1 MYRIVKLEKYLKTA
15 KVEDITVSNIK
26 FYYQKLVN
34 FHDVY
39 DYKKDIVAL
48 HVNSII
54 NGRSISGSKFEII
67 TEYVKDQLVL
77 IDIITL
83 IASPKYLYEQIAW
96 YENVYKNNGYYLQR
110 FIDYK
115 YKNNLK
121 GPDLL
126 STLDSY
132 DFYTNAIFKLL
143 YRIFVLHGI
152 LENALCY

>member
-1 MYRIVKLEKYLKTA
+1 
-15 KVEDITVSNIK
+15 
-26 FYYQKLVN
+26 
-34 FHDVY
+34 
-39 DYKKDIVAL
+39 
-48 HVNSII
+48 
-54 NGRSISGSKFEII
+54 
-67 TEYVKDQLVL
+67 L

-143 YRIFVLHGI
+143 YRIFILHGI